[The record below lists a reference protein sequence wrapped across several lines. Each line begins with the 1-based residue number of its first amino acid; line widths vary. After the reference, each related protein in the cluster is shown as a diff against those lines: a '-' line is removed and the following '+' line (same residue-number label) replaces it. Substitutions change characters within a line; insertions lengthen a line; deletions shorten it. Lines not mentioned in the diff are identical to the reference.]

1 MAQTNQQ
8 LKDENER
15 LKALLAF
22 IRSELDEIL
31 ESIDEEAEIEEE
43 E

>member
-1 MAQTNQQ
+1 MAQTTQQ

-22 IRSELDEIL
+22 IRGELDEIL

-43 E
+43 

>member
-43 E
+43 K

>member
-8 LKDENER
+8 LKDDNER

-22 IRSELDEIL
+22 IRSELNEIL
-31 ESIDEEAEIEEE
+31 ESIDEEAEIEEWE
-43 E
+43 

>member
-15 LKALLAF
+15 LRALLAF
-22 IRSELDEIL
+22 IRGELDEIL

-43 E
+43 Q

>member
-31 ESIDEEAEIEEE
+31 ESIDEEAEIEEWQ
-43 E
+43 

>member
-43 E
+43 